1 MSLISALYETYN
13 NLSESPPEGLLPIA
27 HSMQRMDIEVTIGG
41 NGDFISA
48 LKLNGEQTIIPVSEK
63 SMVKSGKHPINHP
76 LCDKLQ
82 YLAGDCQK
90 YINHD
95 IYDFYSKYISDLKDW
110 CDSPYSNKKIKILYE
125 YLSKKTLIGDLIKN
139 KILELDSDGYLLNGE
154 NDLKP
159 MVRFCIDDGTDLPK
173 VWQDNELQN
182 DYVNYYLSKCSDKK
196 FCYLSGK
203 EAYCEVYHP
212 KGILP
217 WSYNAMLMC
226 DNFGMDERFGCS
238 DRAFTISYEVSQK
251 AHNALKYLIGNQ
263 GVRVSDRCFVLWG
276 TRNEKIPPVC
286 DDTLSFFDDGDES
299 AQIDTKEAFA
309 KEFKKAIFGY
319 KADISSKTDLILAG
333 FDAATVGRL
342 AMTFYREYKGEQGNE
357 FIDRISLWHT
367 TGAWRQDI
375 YSKKAGKRVVFYGV
389 PSIITIAEYAY
400 GTEQG
405 DFVVCDPKIKKQI
418 VEHLLMCVC
427 DAKPVPRDVVSMLV
441 KKSFRPQNY
450 KNDYN
455 WQSVVAVACS
465 MYKKYLYDYER
476 EEWNMEIKNCDDLS
490 YNCGR
495 LLAVADEI
503 EYLGQGDTK
512 RQTNAMRYFTRFTE
526 YPCETWNIINKK
538 LVPYLN
544 ALGEKANYLNLL
556 KGEISAMIDP
566 QEFAAA
572 RHLDGKM
579 ILGFDSQKQA
589 IISLFKNKKN
599 NQEGN

>member
-1 MSLISALYETYN
+1 MSLMSALYETYD
-13 NLSESPPEGLLPIA
+13 NLSQSPPDGLLPIA
-27 HSMQRMDIEVTIGG
+27 HSTQKFDLEVNIGI

-48 LKLNGEQTIIPVSEK
+48 LKLDGEQTVIPVSEK

-90 YINHD
+90 YIRND
-95 IYDFYSKYISDLKDW
+95 TYDFHSKYISDLKDW

-125 YLSKKTLIGDLIKN
+125 YLSKNTLIGDLVKY
-139 KILELDSDGYLLNGE
+139 KILELDSDGYLVNDE
-154 NDLKP
+154 NDLKQ

-173 VWQDNELQN
+173 VWQDDELQK
-182 DYVNYYLSKCSDKK
+182 DYIHYYLSKCNDKK

-203 EAYCEVYHP
+203 ESYCEVYHP

-226 DNFGMDERFGCS
+226 DNFGVDERFGCS
-238 DRAFTISYEVSQK
+238 DGAFTISYEVSQK
-251 AHNALKYLIGNQ
+251 AHNALKYLIANQ
-263 GVRVSDRCFVLWG
+263 GVRVGDRCFVLWG
-276 TRNEKIPPVC
+276 TRKEETPPVC
-286 DDTLSFFDDGDES
+286 EDTLSFLNMGDTS
-299 AQIDTKEAFA
+299 VTPDTKEAFA
-309 KEFKKAIFGY
+309 EEFNKAILGY
-319 KADISSKTDLILAG
+319 KADLNSKTDLILAG
-333 FDAATVGRL
+333 FDAATTGRL

-357 FIDRISLWHT
+357 FIDRLSLWHT
-367 TGAWRQDI
+367 TGAWKQSL
-375 YSKKAGKRVVFYGV
+375 YSKNTGKKTVFYGV
-389 PSIITIAEYAY
+389 PSILTIAEYAY

-405 DFVVCDPKIKKQI
+405 DFVVCDSKIKKQT
-418 VEHLLMCVC
+418 VEHLLVCVC

-450 KNDYN
+450 KRDDN
-455 WQSVVAVACS
+455 WQTVVAIACS
-465 MYKKYLYDYER
+465 MYKKYLYDYKG
-476 EEWNMEIKNCDDLS
+476 EEWDMEVKNCDDLS

-503 EYLGQGDTK
+503 EYWGQGDTK

-538 LVPYLN
+538 LIPYLN
-544 ALGEKANYLNLL
+544 ALAEKANYLISL

-566 QEFAAA
+566 QKFAAA

-589 IISLFKNKKN
+589 IIAHAMSKKN
-599 NQEGN
+599 NQEEK